1 MNKCNRAIHGQFGEN
16 MKRIMVKGI
25 GEPREVLAVQEVD
38 DLQPKAGQVLIKME
52 AIPIH
57 PADLLVMR
65 GRHVFTAQYPCGTGI
80 EGAGRVIAHG
90 EGVST
95 PAIGTRVALPFG
107 GTWAEQ
113 VTIPAESA
121 IPLPDHLS
129 LEQGAMVALN
139 PVTALGLLMG
149 MKSGEWLIHN
159 AANSSLGRLITRV
172 AKHKGIR
179 NISVVRRAGM
189 EDELLANGADHVMI
203 DGEDL
208 AERVH
213 AYVGHGVHRALDAVA
228 GEATGRLFNCVAD
241 YGTLTCYGLLG
252 SDQVIFPAA
261 QLIFR
266 DVHVQGYSRL
276 RYLRN
281 LPSEAANNLYTEL
294 FEGMEQ
300 GLFDTPILKTF
311 SFEEVHEAVELA
323 ERSGGDGKVLLI
335 P

>member
-1 MNKCNRAIHGQFGEN
+1 
-16 MKRIMVKGI
+16 
-25 GEPREVLAVQEVD
+25 
-38 DLQPKAGQVLIKME
+38 ME

-65 GRHVFTAQYPCGTGI
+65 GRHVFNAQYPCGTGI

-90 EGVST
+90 DGVDS
-95 PAIGTRVALPFG
+95 PAVGTRVALPFG

-113 VTIPAESA
+113 VKMPASAVIPFPDH
-121 IPLPDHLS
+121 IPLY
-129 LEQGAMVALN
+129 QGAMLALN

-172 AKHKGIR
+172 AKHKGIN
-179 NISVVRRAGM
+179 NISVIRRSGL
-189 EDELLANGADHVMI
+189 EDELLANGANHVMI

-213 AYVGHGVHRALDAVA
+213 DYVGHGVHRALDAVA

-241 YGTLTCYGLLG
+241 FGTLTCYGLLG
-252 SDQVIFPAA
+252 SDQSIFPAA

-276 RYLRN
+276 RYLRS
-281 LPSEAANNLYTEL
+281 LAPELAEQLYKEL
-294 FEGMEQ
+294 FEGIEQ
-300 GLFDTPILKTF
+300 GLFETPILKTF
-311 SFEEVHEAVELA
+311 AFEDIHEAVILA
-323 ERSGGDGKVLLI
+323 EQSGGEGKVLLI

>member
-1 MNKCNRAIHGQFGEN
+1 
-16 MKRIMVKGI
+16 MKRIMVNGV
-25 GEPREVLAVQEVD
+25 GEPRDVLDIKEFEE
-38 DLQPKAGQVLIKME
+38 LQPKAGQVLVKME

-80 EGAGRVIAHG
+80 EGAGKVIAHG
-90 EGVST
+90 EGVSA

-113 VTIPAESA
+113 VTIPAA
-121 IPLPDHLS
+121 AVIPLPDYIS

-172 AKHKGIR
+172 AKYKGIR

-189 EDELLANGADHVMI
+189 EDDLLANGADQVMV

-241 YGTLTCYGLLG
+241 FGTLTCYGLLG
-252 SDQVIFPAA
+252 SDQSIFSAA

-276 RYLRN
+276 RYLKG
-281 LPSEAANNLYTEL
+281 LSTEIAQKLYTEL
-294 FEGMEQ
+294 FEGIEH

-311 SFEEVHEAVELA
+311 SFEEIHEAVELA
-323 ERSGGDGKVLLI
+323 ERSGGEGKVLLI